1 MGTLNGYTVIE
12 LAGIGP
18 GPMAG
23 MMLADMGA
31 RVIVV
36 EKFNEGQKRRN
47 LIGMRGKESIVVNL
61 KDSRGVSILL
71 QLIDRADVL
80 IDPYR
85 PGVCERLGIGPDI
98 CLEQNPELVY
108 GRVTGWGQDGPL
120 ANVPGHDL
128 GYLSITG
135 ALHAVGEHGGKPQI
149 PLNMIADMGGG
160 GMLLLN
166 GILAALLE
174 RQQSG
179 LGQVVDAAMVDGTIY
194 QLLTIHEMAAE
205 NNWNTEQ
212 RGVNLLD
219 GGAHHYNVYE
229 CSDGKYISI
238 CALEDKFHTFL
249 MKQLG
254 LDKSTLPCHEDPAN
268 WPILR
273 DRISSIIKTRSR
285 QEWCNML
292 EGSDACVS
300 PVLSLGEAPDHPA
313 NKERSSHALVD
324 DVLQAAPAP
333 RFSRTESKIHHGA
346 PKYGEQTHSILREI
360 GIDTVKTEDLMDAG
374 TVFDRELSLNH
385 GSLNQAT

>member
-23 MMLADMGA
+23 MMLADMDA
-31 RVIVV
+31 RVIVI
-36 EKFNEGQKRRN
+36 ERFQEGQTRRN
-47 LIGMRGKESIVVNL
+47 PIGMRGKESMVINL
-61 KDSRGVSILL
+61 KNPQGVSILL
-71 QLIDRADVL
+71 ELIDRADVL

-98 CLEQNPELVY
+98 CLERNPGLVY
-108 GRVTGWGQDGPL
+108 GRITGWGQDGPL
-120 ANVPGHDL
+120 ANAPGHDL

-135 ALHAVGEHGGKPQI
+135 ALHAIGEHGGKPQI

-174 RQQSG
+174 RHQSG
-179 LGQVVDAAMVDGTIY
+179 LGQVVDAAMVDGAIH
-194 QLLTIHEMAAE
+194 QLLTIHEMAAQG
-205 NNWNTEQ
+205 NWNTEQ

-238 CALEDKFHTFL
+238 CALEDKFHQFL
-249 MKQLG
+249 LYRLG
-254 LDKSTLPCHEDPAN
+254 LDQDTLPDHKDSIN
-268 WPILR
+268 WPFLR
-273 DRISSIIKTRSR
+273 DKIASIINTRPR
-285 QEWCNML
+285 HEWCEML

-300 PVLSLGEAPDHPA
+300 PILDLGEAPDHPA
-313 NKERSSHALVD
+313 NKERSSYAVID
-324 DVLQAAPAP
+324 GVLQAAPAP
-333 RFSRTESKIHHGA
+333 RFSRTESKIDHAA
-346 PKYGEQTHSILREI
+346 PKHGEHTHPILHEI
-360 GIDTVKTEDLMDAG
+360 GTEARKIQELLDAG
-374 TVFDRELSLNH
+374 IVLGPETIDNH
-385 GSLNQAT
+385 GQ